1 MQCDTDLTAGS
12 AAAAVGAVDGV
23 ADGLAQ
29 GVADPAGGGG
39 AGVLA
44 VCFEQGGEFGG

>member
-1 MQCDTDLTAGS
+1 VLSDTGS
-12 AAAAVGAVDGV
+12 AAAVGGAVDGV
-23 ADGLAQ
+23 ADGLME
-29 GVADPAGGGG
+29 GVADPVGGGG